1 MATRLKN
8 GDLVQVRVGS
18 LGADGLA
25 SAELDDAASALGGV
39 AAPAGSA
46 ANGTRTQAPALV
58 VGNALPQ
65 ETGSALVIHA
75 GARRSVLR
83 MVDLSSPP
91 HPARVEPSCPRWTP
105 ASPCQLLHMSKA
117 AQLELKRAQVQSAV
131 GHLAPTPNVSDCVS
145 HGAALGWRSRITYA
159 MLDDRGKAELGAYRR
174 GSHQVQPMLS
184 CLLPEPA
191 LLKASE
197 RIQALLQDY
206 LRLLPRGKVARDDG
220 CGEPASVSQLK
231 GTLGRKFPAPRAG
244 TPPALLEHLTLRS
257 SAKGQVMACYLG
269 KIPSGS
275 AASRDLAELCERT
288 VSQAG
293 VHSVYAGPSGPGD
306 AIFGASAPTWM
317 AGAKSLWESVDGL
330 EFELLPR
337 TFFQVHRAAAAR
349 LQRDTIDLVVG
360 TRVLD
365 VFSGVGALALRA
377 AKQGKVVTAI
387 EAIPEAIQLGNS
399 NAERNGVSVTFV
411 LGDATAQLAALSPGF
426 DTILVNPPRKGLG
439 SDLAGELGRLKPQR
453 LLYISCNPRSLARDL
468 ADLAVVGYVSR
479 ELRPYDLF
487 PGSEHVETLAVLEPA
502 G

>member
-1 MATRLKN
+1 MVNRLKN

-18 LGADGLA
+18 LSADGLA
-25 SAELDDAASALGGV
+25 SAELHAGAEAVEVGARAAQPEV
-39 AAPAGSA
+39 
-46 ANGTRTQAPALV
+46 LV
-58 VGNALPQ
+58 VGNALPG

-75 GARRSVLR
+75 GTRRSVLR
-83 MVDLSSPP
+83 MVDLSSAP
-91 HPARVEPSCPRWTP
+91 HADRVEPSCPRWTP
-105 ASPCQLLHMSKA
+105 ASPCQLLHMSRA
-117 AQLELKRAQVQSAV
+117 AQLALKHQQVVSAV
-131 GHLAPTPNVSDCVS
+131 EHLTPKPTVDPCVS

-159 MLDDRGKAELGAYRR
+159 MLDDRGHAELCAFRR

-231 GTLGRKFPAPRAG
+231 GTLGRKPPAPRAD
-244 TPPALLEHLTLRS
+244 TPSQLLEHLALRAN
-257 SAKGQVMACYLG
+257 AKGQVMACYLG
-269 KIPSGS
+269 SIRPGS
-275 AASRDLAELCERT
+275 PAARDLTELCERS
-288 VSQAG
+288 VAQAG
-293 VHSVYAGPSGPGD
+293 VHSVFAGATGDGD
-306 AIFGASAPTWM
+306 AIFGSAPPTWM
-317 AGAKSLWESVDGL
+317 AGARSLWETVDGL

-349 LQRDTIDLVVG
+349 LQRDAIELIVG

-377 AKQGKVVTAI
+377 AKRGHLVTAI
-387 EAIPEAIQLGNS
+387 ESVPEAIQLGTS
-399 NAERNGVSVTFV
+399 NAARNSVDVQFL
-411 LGDATAQLAALSPGF
+411 LGDAATQLAQLPGDY

-439 SDLAGELGRLKPQR
+439 QAVTRELGRLKAQR
-453 LLYISCNPRSLARDL
+453 VLYVSCNPRSLARDL
-468 ADLAVVGYVSR
+468 GDLAALGYVTQR
-479 ELRPYDLF
+479 LQPYDLF
-487 PGSEHVETLAVLEPA
+487 PGSEHVETLAVLERS